1 MKRAPARERET
12 EHTHTRTSHSW
23 QSFSTALAQFG
34 LVWFCFLCVFF
45 FFSVITFLLPPSSA
59 RLRAIKATLDT
70 ARGHT
75 VVTSVAFVV

>member
-1 MKRAPARERET
+1 MKRAPARERE
-12 EHTHTRTSHSW
+12 HTHTLTSHSW
-23 QSFSTALAQFG
+23 RSFSTALAQFS
-34 LVWFCFLCVFF
+34 LVWFCFLCVF